1 MYILC
6 LKGFRYDDFNE
17 FLGQNWLDL
26 DMTIILLLF
35 PHQVIRI
42 EHLSPPNGLLGLI
55 SSSSSTAFQ
64 LGLDKLILF
73 TIVYVVVGP
82 VFLDLVEF
90 RFAFLRNSIVV
101 LNFKLHQSL
110 RVWSF
115 LHAWNRSLIVD
126 AIHQLS
132 KINSM
137 DKFLVISTFASVEKR
152 PLYFFWTKICFFDP
166 FCITLSSS
174 VCYVNYRRSI
184 PCTKKRSNTK
194 WLMMFEIQDD
204 NAVPKK
210 REAVYYQL

>member
-1 MYILC
+1 MMILTS
-6 LKGFRYDDFNE
+6 
-17 FLGQNWLDL
+17 FLGRNWLDL
-26 DMTIILLLF
+26 DVTIILLLF

-110 RVWSF
+110 RV
-115 LHAWNRSLIVD
+115 
-126 AIHQLS
+126 
-132 KINSM
+132 
-137 DKFLVISTFASVEKR
+137 
-152 PLYFFWTKICFFDP
+152 
-166 FCITLSSS
+166 
-174 VCYVNYRRSI
+174 
-184 PCTKKRSNTK
+184 
-194 WLMMFEIQDD
+194 
-204 NAVPKK
+204 
-210 REAVYYQL
+210 

>member
-1 MYILC
+1 MFILC

-26 DMTIILLLF
+26 DVTIILLLF

-82 VFLDLVEF
+82 VFLDLVVS
-90 RFAFLRNSIVV
+90 RFSFLRNGIVV

-115 LHAWNRSLIVD
+115 IHACNQSLIVD
-126 AIHQLS
+126 VADWTAQSYTTWIKKTYFVQKNYS
-132 KINSM
+132 NKSWY
-137 DKFLVISTFASVEKR
+137 DQKF
-152 PLYFFWTKICFFDP
+152 
-166 FCITLSSS
+166 
-174 VCYVNYRRSI
+174 
-184 PCTKKRSNTK
+184 
-194 WLMMFEIQDD
+194 
-204 NAVPKK
+204 
-210 REAVYYQL
+210 VYGMGGT